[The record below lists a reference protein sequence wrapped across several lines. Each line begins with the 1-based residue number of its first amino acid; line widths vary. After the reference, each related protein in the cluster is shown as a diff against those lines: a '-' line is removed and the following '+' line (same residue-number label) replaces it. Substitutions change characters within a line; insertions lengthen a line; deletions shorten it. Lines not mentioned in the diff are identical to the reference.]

1 MKLCMGCKPMWI
13 ALCVALMAL
22 VVSCKEQ
29 AHGLPSSTV
38 RPYEVLVVND
48 SAHVVADSLST
59 DCPGLPQSE
68 PMFDVKSVTEKD
80 LEGYRLLSRTIV
92 MLHPAGSGLRIHK
105 NVHAHPQLVIHTD
118 VAHLA
123 KAKAYLQAFERLQ
136 AQRQLAQHPNP
147 TMQQMVQK
155 ALGVQ
160 MLIPS
165 EMQSYKK
172 ANNLIWLSNNTHE
185 KIKNLCV
192 MRLAPT
198 TNTSQRH
205 ATDVNV
211 NDVAAILT
219 PINDLLRANI
229 KGEEAQMYMQL
240 IPSTIQEERH
250 VTLPHSVGTAIDY
263 CGLWQMN
270 GDSMGGPFV
279 MRLTR
284 LKERQIVLLAFA
296 YAPETTKRNIMQ
308 QLRAV
313 VFNNK
318 TTYGE

>member
-1 MKLCMGCKPMWI
+1 MMI
-13 ALCVALMAL
+13 ALCVALAIL

-29 AHGLPSSTV
+29 AHGLPSSTA

-48 SAHVVADSLST
+48 SAHVVADSLSA

-68 PMFDVKSVTEKD
+68 PQFDVKSITEKD

-92 MLHPAGSGLRIHK
+92 ILHPAGSALRIHK
-105 NVHAHPQLVIHTD
+105 NVYAHPQLVIHTD
-118 VAHLA
+118 VAHLGQ
-123 KAKAYLQAFERLQ
+123 AKAYLQAFERLQ

-155 ALGVQ
+155 ALGVH

-198 TNTSQRH
+198 DGQSQSCS
-205 ATDVNV
+205 TDGNA
-211 NDVAAILT
+211 DAAAEILT

-229 KGEEAQMYMQL
+229 KGEQAGMYMQL
-240 IPSTIQEERH
+240 IPSTLLEERRAI
-250 VTLPHSVGTAIDY
+250 LPDSVGTASDY

-279 MRLTR
+279 MRLVR
-284 LKERQIVLLAFA
+284 LKDRQIALLAFA

-313 VFNNK
+313 VLNNK

>member
-1 MKLCMGCKPMWI
+1 MI
-13 ALCVALMAL
+13 ALCVALAIL

-38 RPYEVLVVND
+38 RPYEVLVVSD
-48 SAHVVADSLST
+48 SAHVVADSLSA

-68 PMFDVKSVTEKD
+68 PQFDVKSITEKD

-92 MLHPAGSGLRIHK
+92 ILHPAGSELRIHK
-105 NVHAHPQLVIHTD
+105 NVYAHPQLVIHTD

-123 KAKAYLQAFERLQ
+123 QAKAYLQAFERLQ

-155 ALGVQ
+155 TLGVH

-198 TNTSQRH
+198 EGQSQSCSADGNTN
-205 ATDVNV
+205 A
-211 NDVAAILT
+211 VADILT

-229 KGEEAQMYMQL
+229 KGEQAGMYMQL
-240 IPSTIQEERH
+240 IPSTLLEERRAI
-250 VTLPHSVGTAIDY
+250 LPDSVGTASDY

-279 MRLTR
+279 MRLVR
-284 LKERQIVLLAFA
+284 LKDRQIALLAFA

>member
-1 MKLCMGCKPMWI
+1 MKWQKRCKPMMI
-13 ALCVALMAL
+13 ALCVALALL

-59 DCPGLPQSE
+59 DCLGLPQSE
-68 PMFDVKSVTEKD
+68 PQFDVKTIAEKD

-92 MLHPAGSGLRIHK
+92 MLHPAGSGIRVHK
-105 NVHAHPQLVIHTD
+105 NVYAHPQLVIHTD

-123 KAKAYLQAFERLQ
+123 RAKAYLQAFERLQ

-147 TMQQMVQK
+147 TMQQMVHK

-172 ANNLIWLSNNTHE
+172 GKDLIWLSNNTHE

-198 TNTSQRH
+198 AHRSQS
-205 ATDVNV
+205 
-211 NDVAAILT
+211 LT
-219 PINDLLRANI
+219 AEKKGSQTADIFAPINDLLRANV
-229 KGEEAQMYMQL
+229 KGEQAGMYLQL
-240 IPSTIQEERH
+240 IPSTIQEERS
-250 VTLPHSVGTAIDY
+250 VTLSDSLGTATDY

-270 GDSMGGPFV
+270 GDSMGGAFV

-284 LKERQIVLLAFA
+284 LKDRQIALLAFA

-318 TTYGE
+318 ITYGK